1 MGTSHFRLPNSSG
14 TRPVIST
21 NLTTEE
27 NVSELSIEGGEKA
40 RDRLRARS
48 FLRLEENSSSCAVAK
63 QRMSAAA
70 GFFPSWDSGSCLCPP
85 DVIDVGN
92 ALV

>member
-1 MGTSHFRLPNSSG
+1 MGSSHFRLPNSSG

-63 QRMSAAA
+63 QRDASRSRVLSIL
-70 GFFPSWDSGSCLCPP
+70 GQRFLFVPS
-85 DVIDVGN
+85 
-92 ALV
+92 

>member
-14 TRPVIST
+14 MRPVIST

-27 NVSELSIEGGEKA
+27 NVSELPIEGGEKA

-48 FLRLEENSSSCAVAK
+48 FLRLEENSSSCAN
-63 QRMSAAA
+63 MSATA

-85 DVIDVGN
+85 DVVDVGN
-92 ALV
+92 VSV